1 MSEKIELV
9 VPKPIYDRLKQK
21 AEEKKLTIQ
30 DLLLKAIIAVI
41 EDRV

>member
-9 VPKPIYDRLKQK
+9 LPKPIYDRLRRK
-21 AEEKKLTIQ
+21 AEEKRLTIQ

-41 EDRV
+41 EDKV